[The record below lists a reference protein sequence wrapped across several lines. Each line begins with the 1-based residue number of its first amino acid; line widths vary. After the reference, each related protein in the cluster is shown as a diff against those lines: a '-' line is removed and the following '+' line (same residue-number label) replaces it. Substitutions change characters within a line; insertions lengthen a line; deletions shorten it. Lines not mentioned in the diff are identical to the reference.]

1 MKKIVIRFDKNLEK
15 DLIEVVA
22 KEDNPLVRNIENY
35 INKNFPNSINCYKN
49 NQLFRIPIDDIYRI
63 YCENSFVY
71 LNTEDQKFEIKE
83 RLYEIESKL
92 NLFSFFKINKSE
104 LINMNKVKD
113 FDFTY
118 SGKVLVHLSNGDIST
133 VSRRN
138 INKLKEYLGVK

>member
-15 DLIEVVA
+15 DLIEIVA

-35 INKNFPNSINCYKN
+35 INNNFPNSINCYKN
-49 NQLFRIPIDDIYRI
+49 NQLFRIPIDDVFKIF
-63 YCENSFVY
+63 CEDSFVY
-71 LNTEDQKFEIKE
+71 LKTEDQKFEIKD

-92 NLFSFFKINKSE
+92 SLFPFFKINKSE

-118 SGKVLVHLSNGDIST
+118 SGKVLVHLSSGDIST